1 MVFSKNHFQLTM
13 GTFWR
18 PPPPS
23 GTCPL
28 MSRYS
33 SRIAAWEYCG
43 EPSTYGCE
51 KGYCEDHCLSEC
63 GNCFEKKEEE
73 NRLREEE
80 EERLVEEDR
89 VRKEEEK
96 KNQWLLDLEE
106 EEKELKALDEEMSK
120 IDFENEL

>member
-18 PPPPS
+18 HPPPS

-80 EERLVEEDR
+80 RLVEEDR

-106 EEKELKALDEEMSK
+106 EEKELKALGEEMSK